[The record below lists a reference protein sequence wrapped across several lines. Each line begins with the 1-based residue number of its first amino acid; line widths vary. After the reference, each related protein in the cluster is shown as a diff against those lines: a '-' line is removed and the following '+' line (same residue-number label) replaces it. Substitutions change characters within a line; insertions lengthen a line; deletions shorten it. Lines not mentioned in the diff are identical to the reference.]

1 MKDENH
7 VYRIAQKINDYDEEE
22 DGCIWSHIL
31 EFVEKAYLLGKE
43 SKQKSYDLNENG
55 VTSSPLSRKEK
66 SE

>member
-31 EFVEKAYLLGKE
+31 EFVEKAYLLGKRI
-43 SKQKSYDLNENG
+43 KTKSYRL
-55 VTSSPLSRKEK
+55 K
-66 SE
+66 